1 MKNEEWE
8 LVSVFL
14 NYFLKR
20 TILTPILHSSFY
32 ILHFLEELHFLSLY
46 LREQEI
52 SEA

>member
-20 TILTPILHSSFY
+20 TILTPILHSTFF
-32 ILHFLEELHFLSLY
+32 IFLEELHFLSLY